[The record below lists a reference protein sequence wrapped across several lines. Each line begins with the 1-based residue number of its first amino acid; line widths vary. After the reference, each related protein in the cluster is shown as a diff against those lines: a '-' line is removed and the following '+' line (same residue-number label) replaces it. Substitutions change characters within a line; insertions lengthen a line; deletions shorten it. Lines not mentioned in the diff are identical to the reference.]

1 MHCIQEMTNLQ
12 LVVEPDGTRSVM
24 APVISPK
31 LATAATFSVPACES
45 CLLGRAKK
53 RSPGIAKVKHVLD
66 KEGILARD
74 KYEVG
79 DFSPLIN
86 LLYAHLEDFQL
97 DMGASVVII
106 VFMEVPF
113 IMMPRLV

>member
-1 MHCIQEMTNLQ
+1 MKPQQ
-12 LVVEPDGTRSVM
+12 VVDLYGTRSVM
-24 APVISPK
+24 APAILPK
-31 LATAATFSVPACES
+31 LATAATSAAPACES

-53 RSPGIAKVKHVLD
+53 RSPGVAKVKHVPE
-66 KEGILARD
+66 KEGILAHD

-86 LLYAHLEDFQL
+86 SLYAHLEDIQL
-97 DMGASVVII
+97 KMDASVAKI
-106 VFMEVPF
+106 VFVTIPF

>member
-1 MHCIQEMTNLQ
+1 MMKPQQ
-12 LVVEPDGTRSVM
+12 VVDLYGTRYVM
-24 APVISPK
+24 APVIFPK
-31 LATAATFSVPACES
+31 LAIAATCAVPACES

-53 RSPGIAKVKHVLD
+53 RSPGVAKVNHIPEKG
-66 KEGILARD
+66 GILSHD

-79 DFSPLIN
+79 AFSPLIN

-97 DMGASVVII
+97 NMDASVAKIAFATI
-106 VFMEVPF
+106 PF